1 LKNSGDAILNS
12 MNKKF
17 SMVFQELKV
26 PISADEIIEA
36 VKKMK
41 KSDREA
47 FVEDLLAI
55 LLLSIYR
62 ALKKQGQTT
71 RQAKQ
76 NPTKGFLEK
85 EL

>member
-1 LKNSGDAILNS
+1 
-12 MNKKF
+12 MP
-17 SMVFQELKV
+17 ELKV

-55 LLLSIYR
+55 TSPEYLQSIKEAR
-62 ALKKQGQTT
+62 ADYKAGK
-71 RQAKQ
+71 
-76 NPTKGFLEK
+76 TKSHK
-85 EL
+85 EIFGK